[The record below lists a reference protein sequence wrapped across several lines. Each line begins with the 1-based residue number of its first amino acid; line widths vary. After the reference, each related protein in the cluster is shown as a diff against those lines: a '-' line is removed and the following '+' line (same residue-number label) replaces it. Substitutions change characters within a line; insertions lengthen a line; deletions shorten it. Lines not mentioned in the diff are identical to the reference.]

1 MRNRLLSALVAGVL
15 LALLWAGMRP
25 HRPVPVVAA
34 PGSFSGAVHGACYA
48 SLPVQCRIHVA
59 GWQPISVNPGEKLLG
74 IQLRANDEAL
84 YNLRT
89 DATNPPASNYTPS
102 LVALDFGARCGMT
115 YTLTLLAEDT
125 GSGGL
130 AVVGETNPFTCP
142 LPAPPTATPIPKL
155 YLPSLRR

>member
-74 IQLRANDEAL
+74 IQLRQ
-84 YNLRT
+84 
-89 DATNPPASNYTPS
+89 
-102 LVALDFGARCGMT
+102 
-115 YTLTLLAEDT
+115 
-125 GSGGL
+125 
-130 AVVGETNPFTCP
+130 
-142 LPAPPTATPIPKL
+142 
-155 YLPSLRR
+155 

>member
-1 MRNRLLSALVAGVL
+1 MCIRLLLALVAGVV
-15 LALLWAGMRP
+15 LALLWAGVQP
-25 HRPVPVVAA
+25 HRPALVVAA

-48 SLPVQCRIHVA
+48 SRPAQCRIHVA
-59 GWQPISVNPGEKLLG
+59 GWQPIAVNPGEKLLG

-142 LPAPPTATPIPKL
+142 LLAPPTATPIPKL